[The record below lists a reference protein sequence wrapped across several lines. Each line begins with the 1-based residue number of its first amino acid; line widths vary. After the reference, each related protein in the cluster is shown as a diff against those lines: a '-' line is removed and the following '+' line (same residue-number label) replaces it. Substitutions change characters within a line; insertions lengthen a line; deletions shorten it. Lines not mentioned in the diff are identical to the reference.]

1 MGKQIRLTTYTSADL
16 AKIYGISVQTV
27 RRWVK
32 PLEPLI
38 GERMGH
44 YFTPKQM
51 GYIREELDKRFT
63 ANVKVA
69 EEVLEKRRIRLRIPD
84 TVPRQKTIK

>member
-1 MGKQIRLTTYTSADL
+1 MMGKQIPLTSYTSADL
-16 AKIYGISVQTV
+16 AKIYGISVKTV

-38 GERMGH
+38 GERLGH
-44 YFTPKQM
+44 YFMPKQ
-51 GYIREELDKRFT
+51 IRVIVPELDKRFT

-69 EEVLEKRRIRLRIPD
+69 EEVLEKRRIRLGISES
-84 TVPRQKTIK
+84 VPKEK